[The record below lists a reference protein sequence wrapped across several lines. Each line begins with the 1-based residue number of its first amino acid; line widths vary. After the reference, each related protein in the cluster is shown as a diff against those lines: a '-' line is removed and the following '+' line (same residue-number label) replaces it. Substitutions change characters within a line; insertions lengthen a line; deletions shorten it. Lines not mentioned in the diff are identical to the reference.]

1 MHTFYYLNVH
11 IMLCWEHAISDNKIP
26 FHLTFCH
33 ITHRISFPKR
43 DWAWTRQ
50 RKKKKKNYNSVYWNS
65 HYQQQ
70 LLYKYVIIYQQLTS

>member
-1 MHTFYYLNVH
+1 MHTFYYLYVH

-33 ITHRISFPKR
+33 ITHRISFTKR

-50 RKKKKKNYNSVYWNS
+50 RKKKKKTITVYTGI
-65 HYQQQ
+65 
-70 LLYKYVIIYQQLTS
+70 LIISSNFYTNTFLFTNN